1 MISLSKFKK
10 SQYEGELEKNKKKVG
25 NLLLPKEV
33 EKLLLAPR
41 KVGKFVPDEYDVEM
55 CDIIKDWREVS
66 DADIALVGVPF
77 DTGVMIRRGCRFGP
91 DGVRNALVFST
102 SYEPSL
108 NIDLSTDFKIADF
121 GDIDVMHTD
130 VLETHKRI
138 EKVIT
143 GIYKLGVVPLIIG
156 GDHSIAYPDIKSL
169 INSVEGNIGVIM
181 IDAHLDVRKS
191 HHGEISSGTP
201 FRRLM
206 EESERPLRP
215 ENLVEIGINGW
226 HNSKYYMDYCK
237 EKGVT
242 VITAREVHK
251 QGIEN
256 VVSRALDIASNNTKA
271 IFLSFDIDGLDFAAA
286 PGTCAP
292 NPGGLTSYQALEA
305 VWLIGQHPLSRG
317 MDIVEV
323 APPLDNK
330 DLTSLMGAALVMQ
343 YFGATKKRLEKDKKG
358 AI

>member
-1 MISLSKFKK
+1 LAQFKK
-10 SQYEGELEKNKKKVG
+10 SQYEEGLRKSEKKSG
-25 NLLLPKEV
+25 NLQLSKEV

-41 KVGKFVPDEYDVEM
+41 KFGKFVPDEYDIEV
-55 CDIIKDWREVS
+55 CDIIKDWREVD

-77 DTGVMIRRGCRFGP
+77 DTSVMMRRGCRFGP
-91 DGVRNALVFST
+91 DGVRNALIFST
-102 SYEPSL
+102 SYEPGL
-108 NIDLSTDFKIADF
+108 DIDLSADFKIADF
-121 GDIDVMHTD
+121 GDIDVIHTD

-143 GIYKLGVVPLIIG
+143 AIYELGIVPLVIG
-156 GDHSIAYPDIKSL
+156 GDHGTSYPTIKSL
-169 INSVEGNIGVIM
+169 INNVEGNIGVIM

-191 HHGEISSGTP
+191 HHGEVSSGTP

-206 EESERPLRP
+206 EEPERPLRP

-237 EKGVT
+237 EMGVT
-242 VITAREVHK
+242 VITAREAHK
-251 QGIEN
+251 EGIEN

-271 IFLSFDIDGLDFAAA
+271 IFLSFDIDGLDSAAA

-292 NPGGLTSYQALEA
+292 NPGGLTSYQALEV

-323 APPLDNK
+323 APPLDIK
-330 DLTSLMGAALVMQ
+330 DLTSYMGAALVMQ
-343 YFGATKKRLEKDKKG
+343 YFGATKKRLEKAKKE